1 MNKKGFTLVEL
12 LAVIA
17 ILAILVIIA
26 MPNVMGMFKNAKKS
40 SFVTETQ
47 TILKTSNT
55 QYITDAMTGA
65 AEKKY
70 ARVSNSAPSGMI
82 SLDMSGN
89 TNIDYYIEYNQTGD
103 VVVANFT
110 NHTYTIKCTGAAG
123 AGVTVEDITEASSSK
138 CTIAEIG
145 TDNAKD
151 IDVTTGTDVAE

>member
-40 SFVTETQ
+40 SFLTETQ

-65 AEKKY
+65 AEKEY
-70 ARVSNSAPSGMI
+70 ARVSNAAPSGMTI
-82 SLDMSGN
+82 LDMSGN
-89 TNIDYYIEYNQTGD
+89 TNIDYYIKYNQTGD

-110 NHTYTIKCTGAAG
+110 NHTYTVECTGTSG
-123 AGVTVEDITEASSSK
+123 AGVTVEDLSENSTSTK
-138 CTIAEIG
+138 CVVKEIG
-145 TDNAKD
+145 TDR
-151 IDVTTGTDVAE
+151 TDDLSVVPSAS